1 MRIVSEYGSDDIAKV
16 YVAQMREEEGAR
28 TDSKRFMVEFVES
41 VQPPIPREQK
51 WVLIVSSMFGCPIRC
66 RMCDAGG
73 EFAGRLTADEIL
85 EQIDHM
91 VRLRFPDGRVPTRKF
106 KIQFARMGEPSLN
119 PAVLDAMDQLP
130 RMYYAPGLQASMSTV
145 APGTK
150 PAREFF
156 EKLITVK
163 ERHYAHGRFQLQ
175 FSIHTTD
182 MKMRDELIPT
192 KKWSLE
198 EIATYGARFA
208 RPDDG
213 DKKVTLNFAP
223 AVGYPID
230 AGLLREHF
238 DPSLFMIKL
247 TPLNPT
253 VRGHEESLRSAI
265 DPHDRR
271 TSDRIVEPLKR
282 EGFDVVLSIGE
293 LEENRIGSNCGQFI
307 QRALN
312 ARERPNESYELDRYR
327 AAEKQS

>member
-1 MRIVSEYGSDDIAKV
+1 MRLISEYGSDDIAKV
-16 YVAQMREEEGAR
+16 YVAQMREDEGVRA
-28 TDSKRFMVEFVES
+28 DSEKFMVEFVES

-51 WVLIVSSMFGCPIRC
+51 WVLIVSSMFGCPIKC

-73 EFAGRLTADEIL
+73 EFAGRLTAEEIL
-85 EQIDHM
+85 AQIDHM
-91 VRLRFPDGRVPTRKF
+91 VLLRFPDGRVPTKKF

-119 PAVLDAMDQLP
+119 PAVLDAMERLP
-130 RMYYAPGLQASMSTV
+130 RMYDAPGLQASMSTI
-145 APGTK
+145 APDTK

-156 EKLITVK
+156 EKLIGIK
-163 ERHYAHGRFQLQ
+163 ERHYSHGRFQLQ

-198 EIATYGARFA
+198 DIAAYGARFA

-223 AVGYPID
+223 ADGYPID

-265 DPHDRR
+265 DPHDRK
-271 TSDRIVEPLKR
+271 TSDRIIAPLRR

-312 ARERPNESYELDRYR
+312 AKERPHESYELDRYR
-327 AAEKQS
+327 TAEKPS

>member
-1 MRIVSEYGSDDIAKV
+1 MRIISEYGSDDIAMV
-16 YVAQMREEEGAR
+16 YVAQMREDEGAR
-28 TDSKRFMVEFVES
+28 IDSKRFMVEFVES
-41 VQPPIPREQK
+41 VQPPTPREQK

-85 EQIDHM
+85 AQVDHM
-91 VRLRFPDGRVPTRKF
+91 VRLRFPDGRVPTKKF

-119 PAVLDAMDQLP
+119 PAVLDAMDRLP
-130 RMYYAPGLQASMSTV
+130 RMYDAPGLQASMSTV
-145 APGTK
+145 APSTK

-156 EKLITVK
+156 EKLIAVK
-163 ERHYAHGRFQLQ
+163 ERNYAHGRFQLQ

-182 MKMRDELIPT
+182 TKMRDDLIPT
-192 KKWSLE
+192 KKWTLE
-198 EIATYGARFA
+198 EIAAYGARFA
-208 RPDDG
+208 RPDEG

-230 AGLLREHF
+230 AGLLRSHF

-253 VRGHEESLRSAI
+253 VHGHEESLRSAI
-265 DPHDRR
+265 DPHDRG
-271 TSDRIVEPLKR
+271 TSDRIVEPLEQ
-282 EGFDVVLSIGE
+282 EGFDVILSIGE

-312 ARERPNESYELDRYR
+312 ARERPSESYELDRYR
-327 AAEKQS
+327 ATERQS

>member
-1 MRIVSEYGSDDIAKV
+1 MRIISEYGSDDIARV
-16 YVAQMREEEGAR
+16 YVAQMREGASAR
-28 TDSKRFMVEFVES
+28 EDLKRFMVEFVES

-85 EQIDHM
+85 AQIDHM
-91 VRLRFPDGRVPTRKF
+91 VRLRFPDGRVPTKKF

-119 PAVLDAMDQLP
+119 PEVLEAMGRLP
-130 RMYYAPGLQASMSTV
+130 RVYDAPGLQASMSTV
-145 APGTK
+145 APDTK

-156 EKLITVK
+156 EKLIAVK
-163 ERHYAHGRFQLQ
+163 ELHYAHGRFQLQ

-182 MKMRDELIPT
+182 MTMRDELIPT
-192 KKWSLE
+192 KKWLFG
-198 EIATYGARFA
+198 EIASYGARFA

-230 AGLLREHF
+230 ARVLREHF

-271 TSDRIVEPLKR
+271 TSDSLVESLRR

-307 QRALN
+307 QRALD
-312 ARERPNESYELDRYR
+312 ARKRPSESYELDRYR
-327 AAEKQS
+327 ANENRS